1 MRADPDRKAFQP
13 RAWPV
18 DGECAVHNILVIL
31 TTISLH
37 SLHGGSTVW
46 IVRTRYC
53 HSQYVTSG
61 PIRRIGNN
69 MSASRLKLIS
79 SILALLG
86 ITALSTVGLMQL
98 EGWSAF
104 DAFWLTIISLS
115 TTGYGDIVPQTT
127 AGRVFLLGVLV
138 SGLVIV
144 TYTLGTVINILVEG
158 QFARFMENDR
168 VTKAIEKLEK
178 HIIVCG
184 AGRVGSSVAMILKAE
199 KAPYVVI
206 EKDEELARQMCEEG
220 HLVLQGDATQDE
232 VLHAAGLKRAMGII
246 CALSEDAYNVFVVL
260 TARAVNPSL
269 RIVSRAVHP
278 ETTAKLR
285 HAGADKI
292 ISPNHI
298 GGHRMAMAILKPTA
312 IELIDTLFA
321 PHNLEIQLEE
331 VRVTDKSPTA
341 HRQIQDVF
349 DRRIANVIV
358 VAIIRKG
365 NAIMNPSS
373 EETLLPDDV
382 LVLIGS
388 SVELEK
394 LKF

>member
-1 MRADPDRKAFQP
+1 MP
-13 RAWPV
+13 
-18 DGECAVHNILVIL
+18 
-31 TTISLH
+31 
-37 SLHGGSTVW
+37 
-46 IVRTRYC
+46 
-53 HSQYVTSG
+53 
-61 PIRRIGNN
+61 
-69 MSASRLKLIS
+69 ASRLKLIS

-86 ITALSTVGLMQL
+86 ITALSTAGLMQL

-104 DAFWLTIISLS
+104 DAFWLTIVSLT
-115 TTGYGDIVPQTT
+115 TTGYGDIVPQTA

-144 TYTLGTVINILVEG
+144 TYALGTVINILVEG
-158 QFARFMENDR
+158 QFARFLENDR
-168 VTKAIEKLEK
+168 MIKTIEKLEK

-199 KAPYVVI
+199 KASYVVI
-206 EKDEELARQMCEEG
+206 EKDEELARQMREEG

-292 ISPNHI
+292 ISPNQI

-321 PHNLEIQLEE
+321 PHDLEIQLEE
-331 VRVTDKSPTA
+331 VRVTDKSSMV
-341 HRQIQDVF
+341 HRQIQEVF
-349 DRRIANVIV
+349 DRRITNAIV
-358 VAIIRKG
+358 FAIIRKG
-365 NAIMNPSS
+365 NAMINPRS

-382 LVLIGS
+382 IVLIGS